1 MKGRTMSVKPPRLIS
16 RKIFHLGRL
25 MEECR
30 PQIYNPNKKVIFEI
44 AWPPG
49 STSNRR
55 MVFSRW
61 APGELPDMFHP
72 EAATTMVEH
81 REDIFRYEPIAEGS
95 GRVDWYLNFADPYLF
110 PGYEGELFAQD
121 EIQVAEHPCLA
132 ALRQALDHLRVTP
145 FTIEANSPTPVL
157 IMGAERRCAI
167 DFLPDPAKGRPE
179 GLYGRNF
186 ARARPEVVRAA
197 TRLISP
203 PTITNIIAMAAPAFG
218 HGPYCAEEIIFIL
231 ETAFTGFLAAVI
243 ESMKKQKRRPE
254 VVIHTGFWGC
264 GVFGGNRIMMIIL
277 QILAAQLAG
286 VDRLIFYTLDAKGTV
301 DYKEAIRT
309 LEKKIPSDRK
319 PVTMAELIAGI
330 EALGL
335 RWGESDGN

>member
-1 MKGRTMSVKPPRLIS
+1 MSVKPPRLIS
-16 RKIFHLGRL
+16 RKVFHLGRL
-25 MEECR
+25 MEEFS
-30 PQIYNPNKKVIFEI
+30 PQINHPNKKVIFEI

-72 EAATTMVEH
+72 QAATTAVEH
-81 REDIFRYEPIAEGS
+81 REDIFRYEPIPKGS
-95 GRVDWYLNFADPYLF
+95 ERVDWYLNFADPYLF

-132 ALRQALDHLRVTP
+132 ALRQALDQQGITP
-145 FTIEANSPTPVL
+145 FTIEDNCPTPVL
-157 IMGAERRCAI
+157 VMGAERRCVI
-167 DFLPDPAKGRPE
+167 DFLPDPTKGRPE

-186 ARARPEVVRAA
+186 DRAGPEVVRAA
-197 TRLISP
+197 TRPISP
-203 PTITNIIAMAAPAFG
+203 PTITNIIAIAAPAFG
-218 HGPYCAEEIIFIL
+218 HGPYSAEETIIIL

-243 ESMKKQKRRPE
+243 ESTKKRKRRPE

-264 GVFGGNRIMMIIL
+264 GVFGGNRIMMVVL
-277 QILAAQLAG
+277 QILAAHLAG
-286 VDRLIFYTLDAKGTV
+286 VDRLIFYTVDPRGTA
-301 DYKEAIRT
+301 DYKEALKT
-309 LEKKIPSDRK
+309 LERNVPSDRK
-319 PVTMAELIAGI
+319 PVSMAELIAGI